1 MPVTVHSS
9 KWPPL
14 LVLAALAALA
24 GCEKKEAPRA
34 APQPVEVAA
43 LAVHPA
49 LVPIAFEFVGQTE
62 SSQQVEIRARVD
74 GFLEKRS
81 YVEGSVVKPGQ
92 TLFLIDRKP
101 FEAQLAAARAEL
113 EQQKARLA
121 TARANLA
128 RVKPLAAQNALSQKD
143 LDDAVGNEQGAAAA
157 VEAADAKVTDAK
169 LKLGYTTISSPLSG
183 LSSFAKV
190 QDGAYVNP
198 QNSLLTYVA
207 RLDPMRVNFSISENE
222 LLRAREEIS
231 KRSLQAAERDH
242 YTVEVQLAD
251 GTIFPYQGRITF
263 TDASFNQDTGTF
275 LIRAEIPNPK
285 SELRPGQF
293 VRARVLGFTRPNAI
307 IIPQR
312 AVLTGPRGQFVW
324 VVGKDGKAEARNVEA
339 GDWLG
344 DNWLV
349 SSGLADNDRVI
360 VDGVI
365 KMAPGVP
372 LKVAEAPPIK
382 MPALASKLSAS
393 AAAQAQAV
401 SPAGVSGPPASPLPS
416 PPASG
421 MTSDA
426 SPGSGA
432 ERPLAQAS
440 HGGKAPPKA
449 SRNHAIQQAAR

>member
-1 MPVTVHSS
+1 VA
-9 KWPPL
+9 L
-14 LVLAALAALA
+14 AVLAALAA
-24 GCEKKEAPRA
+24 CEKKEAPRA
-34 APQPVEVAA
+34 APQPVDVAA
-43 LAVHPA
+43 LTVHPA

-92 TLFLIDRKP
+92 TMFMIDSKP
-101 FEAQLAAARAEL
+101 FEAELAAARAEL

-143 LDDAVGNEQGAAAA
+143 LDDAIGNEQGAAAA

-169 LKLGYTTISSPLSG
+169 LKLGYTTISSPLAG

-190 QDGAYVNP
+190 QTGAYVNP

-222 LLRAREEIS
+222 LLRARDEIS
-231 KRSLQAAERDH
+231 RRSLQAADRDH
-242 YTVEVQLAD
+242 YLVEVQLAD
-251 GTIFPYQGRITF
+251 GSIFPYQGRITF

-307 IIPQR
+307 IVPQR

-324 VVGKDGKAEARNVEA
+324 VVGKDGKAEARPVEA

-349 SSGLADNDRVI
+349 SSGLADGDRVV

-365 KMAPGVP
+365 RMAPGVP
-372 LKVAEAPPIK
+372 LKVTEAPQIK
-382 MPALASKLSAS
+382 LPALASKLPAS
-393 AAAQAQAV
+393 AAAGQA
-401 SPAGVSGPPASPLPS
+401 PAGDAGPLPASPLPA
-416 PPASG
+416 PAAS
-421 MTSDA
+421 TSAAAPRTDA
-426 SPGSGA
+426 GPSVA
-432 ERPLAQAS
+432 LADSS
-440 HGGKAPPKA
+440 HTGKPHAR
-449 SRNHAIQQAAR
+449 SRHHANEQAAR